1 MITAQSFKFINI
13 EDAHYNY
20 RVLDHLFRADNFS
33 KLQYWHIAIL
43 SRILKNHI
51 ACAIISIIAMASLIS
66 FGQVGLLITLMNP
79 KPILIISTNAVYK

>member
-1 MITAQSFKFINI
+1 MLTIVIGYWTIYLEQQ
-13 EDAHYNY
+13 
-20 RVLDHLFRADNFS
+20 LS

-43 SRILKNHI
+43 SHILKNHI

-79 KPILIISTNAVYK
+79 KPILIISTKAVYK